1 MPFIIENTG
10 ILSETAI
17 LIMQKTTILI
27 MQQNKRENISLLGKY
42 KIIKNKN
49 SWPVNK
55 VFTCP
60 EGRQDI

>member
-1 MPFIIENTG
+1 METLIRVNTVKPFIIENTG

-42 KIIKNKN
+42 KLIGKI
-49 SWPVNK
+49 
-55 VFTCP
+55 
-60 EGRQDI
+60 